1 MTRKLSLLVAA
12 SSLAILATLPAL
24 AQEVRGKREGDL
36 VLGASLLGAFPMDGG
51 SVQAIGGTPSASNTV
66 TPQLDLSYFFTPNL
80 ALNVIAATTRHDVE
94 VKGSALGDVDL
105 GRVWLLPP
113 TVTLQYH
120 FMPTSR
126 FSPYLGAGVNY
137 TVAYGEGGSR
147 TSPVADVDAKN
158 AWGWALNA
166 GIDVELSQRW
176 VLNLDVKKLYLRPD
190 VAVTTSAGGR
200 INATTELDPWLV
212 GLGVRYRF

>member
-1 MTRKLSLLVAA
+1 MSRKFSLFAGAA
-12 SSLAILATLPAL
+12 AIAVLAALPAS
-24 AQEVRGKREGDL
+24 AQDIRGKREGDL

-51 SVQAIGGTPSASNTV
+51 KVDAIGGTPSASNTA
-66 TPQLDLSYFFTPNL
+66 TPQLDLSYFFTQNI

-126 FSPYLGAGVNY
+126 FSPYIGAGVNY

-147 TSPVADVDAKN
+147 TAPVADVDVKN
-158 AWGWALNA
+158 AWGWALNL
-166 GIDVELSQRW
+166 GLDVELSQRW
-176 VLNLDVKKLYLRPD
+176 ALNLDVKKLYLRPD
-190 VAVTTSAGGR
+190 VAVTTSTGGR